1 MREEISPK
9 YNKRPSASEWAK
21 SGAVKQVQ
29 VQPIDFEKVKATLK
43 PFAQILSPVN
53 DFRSKLGSKMGK
65 MLPLLKKN
73 RVGASEEVKSLNVAA
88 ISLPPVLVSFLHL

>member
-9 YNKRPSASEWAK
+9 YNIRPSASEWAK

-29 VQPIDFEKVKATLK
+29 VQPIVCEKVKATHK

-88 ISLPPVLVSFLHL
+88 ISLHNGKHQ